1 MAFVYT
7 WWAVFSPEERRKEEA
22 AWHHDNVKISS
33 SLSFKRYELRYSC
46 NHLPLGGKQQVAT
59 SVFPSDFIF
68 LSLGKEGWKDLV
80 FMPNKLMFCYTGLEE
95 AVVSLQQPENSTAN
109 DPQTKRFRIAPLAD
123 RLRSFP
129 TLQGLRNKLF
139 STWRC
144 SPSNGAVCNVDCL
157 QSFPCKVPVTN
168 SHWYSLRTRPF
179 LYDDARSLRLYHRR
193 SGHYVSLLEG
203 LAASEMLCQT
213 PYDFP
218 LFVFCQPLSEVTKKW
233 QCLLLLMV
241 GSEGQRDNAI
251 VISPLEWSC
260 C

>member
-33 SLSFKRYELRYSC
+33 SLSFKGYEL
-46 NHLPLGGKQQVAT
+46 LGGKQRVAT

-109 DPQTKRFRIAPLAD
+109 DPQTKRFRIARLAD

-129 TLQGLRNKLF
+129 TLRGLGNKLF
-139 STWRC
+139 QHGDVPLARELFAMLIAC
-144 SPSNGAVCNVDCL
+144 RAFLARSPS
-157 QSFPCKVPVTN
+157 
-168 SHWYSLRTRPF
+168 
-179 LYDDARSLRLYHRR
+179 
-193 SGHYVSLLEG
+193 
-203 LAASEMLCQT
+203 QT
-213 PYDFP
+213 HTGI
-218 LFVFCQPLSEVTKKW
+218 LFVHARFCMTTQEACGCITVEV
-233 QCLLLLMV
+233 
-241 GSEGQRDNAI
+241 
-251 VISPLEWSC
+251 VIT
-260 C
+260 